1 MSIYKRPYLQPYKGK
16 STRHTCPACKTKYA
30 FTLYLYGNTGQPIHP
45 TVGKCNREIKC
56 GYHYTPRQY
65 FDEHPE
71 SKNTQSKTQIPNNH
85 TPQMSAP
92 SRANPLH
99 GFPQQSQPNPAG
111 AQSFPLQSISPQPET
126 PHPGTSQPGTTNP
139 GSLHSEST
147 LSGTRQFRSPRSGIP
162 HPGFSKP
169 KRRPVLFPP
178 NHPHTTPVEFDL
190 IPKKLVEKSVSSN
203 SNFVLFLRQH
213 FNEEQIKEAMNNYSL
228 GATKYKEV
236 VFWQIDIN
244 GKVRTGKIMQ
254 YNPETGRRIKHK
266 SGAINWVHNKLKK
279 SDPTFFDF
287 KLSQCYFGEH
297 LLRLHPCKPVAI
309 VEAEKTAIIAS
320 MLFDNYIWL
329 AAGNLN
335 GITAEKSTVLRE
347 RDIVLFPD
355 AGCFEKWNKKKDEIL
370 NEIFCQLDI
379 SNLVETHAT
388 PQQSHDGYDIADFIL
403 EQLSKSAVV
412 KPKTPTSTSTTAA
425 EQHNRYNK
433 KPQLVKTPVPTL
445 QPQTTNDPA
454 PQQTASFSPTLRQM
468 INLNPSLLTLIN
480 EFQMVECQE
489 D

>member
-1 MSIYKRPYLQPYKGK
+1 MSIYKRSYLQPYKGK

-71 SKNTQSKTQIPNNH
+71 YKNTQSKTQIPSNH
-85 TPQMSAP
+85 SQQTSAP
-92 SRANPLH
+92 TGANPLH
-99 GFPQQSQPNPAG
+99 GSPQQSKPSPSG

-147 LSGTRQFRSPRSGIP
+147 LSGTPQFRSPRSGIP

-425 EQHNRYNK
+425 EQHNRYNN
-433 KPQLVKTPVPTL
+433 KPQHPGTTDPTPHL
-445 QPQTTNDPA
+445 QTTNDPA
-454 PQQTASFSPTLRQM
+454 PQQTAPFSPTLQQM
-468 INLNPSLLTLIN
+468 IDLNPSLLTLIH
-480 EFQMVECQE
+480 EFQLVESQ
-489 D
+489 

>member
-71 SKNTQSKTQIPNNH
+71 YKNTQSKTQIPSNH
-85 TPQMSAP
+85 SQQTSAP
-92 SRANPLH
+92 TGAKPLH
-99 GFPQQSQPNPAG
+99 GSLQQSKPSPSG

-147 LSGTRQFRSPRSGIP
+147 LSGTPQFRSPRSGIP

-203 SNFVLFLRQH
+203 SHFVHFLRHH
-213 FNEEQIKEAMNNYSL
+213 FNEEQINNAISQYSL
-228 GATKYKEV
+228 GATKNKEV
-236 VFWQIDIN
+236 IFWQIDIN

-355 AGCFEKWNKKKDEIL
+355 AGCFEKWNKKKEEIR
-370 NEIFCQLDI
+370 NEIFCQTDI
-379 SNLVETHAT
+379 SSLVETLAT

-454 PQQTASFSPTLRQM
+454 PQQTAPFSPTLQQM
-468 INLNPSLLTLIN
+468 IDLNPSLLTLIH
-480 EFQMVECQE
+480 EFQLVESQ
-489 D
+489 

>member
-1 MSIYKRPYLQPYKGK
+1 MSIYKRPYLQPYNGK

-71 SKNTQSKTQIPNNH
+71 YKNTQSKTQIPSNH
-85 TPQMSAP
+85 SQQTSAP
-92 SRANPLH
+92 TGANPLH
-99 GFPQQSQPNPAG
+99 GSPQQSKPSPSG

-147 LSGTRQFRSPRSGIP
+147 LSGTPQFRSPRPAISQP
-162 HPGFSKP
+162 LFPKP
-169 KRRPVLFPP
+169 KHRPVLFPP

-190 IPKKLVEKSVSSN
+190 IPKKLVEKSLSSN

-297 LLRLHPCKPVAI
+297 LLRLYPCKPVAI
-309 VEAEKTAIIAS
+309 VEAEKTAVIAS

-329 AAGNLN
+329 AAGSLN
-335 GITAEKSTVLRE
+335 GITVKKSTVLRD
-347 RDIVLFPD
+347 RNIVLFPD
-355 AGCFEKWNKKKDEIL
+355 AGCFEKWNKKKEEIR
-370 NEIFCQLDI
+370 NQIFCQIVI

-388 PQQSHDGYDIADFIL
+388 PQQSHDGYDIADYIL
-403 EQLSKSAVV
+403 DQLPKSAFIN
-412 KPKTPTSTSTTAA
+412 PKTPTSTSTTAA
-425 EQHNRYNK
+425 EQSNRYNK
-433 KPQLVKTPVPTL
+433 KPQLAETPAPSL

-454 PQQTASFSPTLRQM
+454 PQQTAPLSPALQQM
-468 INLNPSLLTLIN
+468 IELNPSLLNLIN
-480 EFQMVECQE
+480 EFQLVEYQ
-489 D
+489 

>member
-16 STRHTCPACKTKYA
+16 STRHTCPACKTKYT
-30 FTLYLYGNTGQPIHP
+30 FTLYLDGNTGQPIHP

-71 SKNTQSKTQIPNNH
+71 YKNTLSKTQIPNNH
-85 TPQMSAP
+85 SQQTSAP
-92 SRANPLH
+92 SGANPLH
-99 GFPQQSQPNPAG
+99 SFPPQSKPSPTS
-111 AQSFPLQSISPQPET
+111 AQSFPLQSCSPHPET

-147 LSGTRQFRSPRSGIP
+147 QSGTPQFRSPQPVISQP
-162 HPGFSKP
+162 LFPKP
-169 KRRPVLFPP
+169 KHRPVLFPP

-190 IPKKLVEKSVSSN
+190 IPKKLVEKSVSCN
-203 SNFVLFLRQH
+203 SHFVLFLRQH

-228 GATKYKEV
+228 GATKNKEV
-236 VFWQIDIN
+236 IFWQIDIN

-254 YNPETGRRIKHK
+254 YNSETGRRIKHK

-279 SDPTFFDF
+279 TDPTFVDF

-370 NEIFCQLDI
+370 NEIFCHLDI

>member
-16 STRHTCPACKTKYA
+16 STRHTCPVCKTKYT
-30 FTLYLYGNTGQPIHP
+30 FTLYLDGNTGQPIHP

-71 SKNTQSKTQIPNNH
+71 CKNNQSETQIPNNH
-85 TPQMSAP
+85 TPQMSVP

-111 AQSFPLQSISPQPET
+111 AQSFPLQSCSPQPET
-126 PHPGTSQPGTTNP
+126 PQPGTTNP
-139 GSLHSEST
+139 ASLHSEST
-147 LSGTRQFRSPRSGIP
+147 QSGTPQFRSPQPVISQP
-162 HPGFSKP
+162 LFPKP
-169 KRRPVLFPP
+169 KHRPVLFPP

-203 SNFVLFLRQH
+203 SNFVRFLQQH
-213 FNEEQIKEAMNNYSL
+213 FNEDQIKEAMNHYSL
-228 GATKYKEV
+228 GATKNKEV
-236 VFWQIDIN
+236 IFWQIDLN

-279 SDPTFFDF
+279 SDPTFADF
-287 KLSQCYFGEH
+287 RLYQCYFGEH

-335 GITAEKSTVLRE
+335 GITVEKSTVLRE

-355 AGCFEKWNKKKDEIL
+355 AGCFEKWNKKKEGIR
-370 NEIFCQLDI
+370 NQIFCQIVI

-388 PQQSHDGYDIADFIL
+388 PQQSHNGYDIADYIL
-403 EQLSKSAVV
+403 EQLSKSAISNLN
-412 KPKTPTSTSTTAA
+412 TPTSTSASSAA

-433 KPQLVKTPVPTL
+433 KPQLVKTPVPSL

-454 PQQTASFSPTLRQM
+454 PQQTAPFSPVLQQM
-468 INLNPSLLTLIN
+468 IDFNPSLLTLIN
-480 EFQMVECQE
+480 EFQLVECW
-489 D
+489 

>member
-16 STRHTCPACKTKYA
+16 SPRHPCPACKTKYA
-30 FTLYLYGNTGQPIHP
+30 FTLYLDGNTGQPIHP

-71 SKNTQSKTQIPNNH
+71 CKNTQPESQLFNNSSSQKIKPSSSNSLHGSHQWPTNH
-85 TPQMSAP
+85 TSSNQNQKTVPEPTKETGMQTA
-92 SRANPLH
+92 L
-99 GFPQQSQPNPAG
+99 PQQSQPNP
-111 AQSFPLQSISPQPET
+111 SV
-126 PHPGTSQPGTTNP
+126 SQPKFLN
-139 GSLHSEST
+139 
-147 LSGTRQFRSPRSGIP
+147 
-162 HPGFSKP
+162 P

-178 NHPHTTPVEFDL
+178 NHPQINPIDFDL

-279 SDPTFFDF
+279 CDPTFFDF